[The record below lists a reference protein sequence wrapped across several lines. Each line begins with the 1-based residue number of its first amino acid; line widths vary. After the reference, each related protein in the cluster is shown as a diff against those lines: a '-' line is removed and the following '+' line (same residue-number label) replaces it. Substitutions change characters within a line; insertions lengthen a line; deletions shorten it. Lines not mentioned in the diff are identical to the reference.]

1 GVLTGIAMSPADRGW
16 LYVAKII
23 SHFVF
28 MAVGETVV
36 LLLSIVW
43 YDLRSEHLTGMFFL
57 VLLLGTIG
65 FLAVGNVFVVI
76 GQKSRLQEV
85 MLPVL
90 LLPVLSP
97 LILGLVEATA
107 IILASGPRGDLISW
121 LQLIIAFDILFLGV
135 GFLLYGQTLED

>member
-1 GVLTGIAMSPADRGW
+1 
-16 LYVAKII
+16 
-23 SHFVF
+23 
-28 MAVGETVV
+28 
-36 LLLSIVW
+36 
-43 YDLRSEHLTGMFFL
+43 
-57 VLLLGTIG
+57 LLLGTIG